1 MCLKFGCHGLSDIFL
16 VPSVFPFDPLTMFS
30 FCPFVQRIFFVI
42 VNPPIT
48 SDIFFWFLLIKSCFY
63 LFFFKGG
70 FF

>member
-16 VPSVFPFDPLTMFS
+16 VPSVFPFVPLTMFS

-42 VNPPIT
+42 VNPLIT
-48 SDIFFWFLLIKSCFY
+48 SDIFLFLFIKSCFY
-63 LFFFKGG
+63 LFFFEGG